1 MTTKCNLIIDSCCE
15 LPLEMLQRDG
25 IFLLNYVYT
34 LDGEVHV
41 DDLYQTITPHEFFEG
56 MRNGAQPQTS
66 QLPVPMLS
74 ETFEKAMTACLLPS
88 VKK

>member
-41 DDLYQTITPHEFFEG
+41 DDLYQTITPH
-56 MRNGAQPQTS
+56 
-66 QLPVPMLS
+66 
-74 ETFEKAMTACLLPS
+74 
-88 VKK
+88 